1 MIKAV
6 IDKVVIHEMK
16 VETTKGGLIIPD
28 SVQQPQAFGKVVSIG
43 EKVEAP
49 VQIGD
54 VLIFHTSGGMAM
66 VIDGKVLRCLM
77 EAEIYGIV
85 KDEGILSQLSLI
97 EVKQK
102 DLDTLDDAMK
112 TAQAQSQAAGGT
124 KSNIIRV

>member
-1 MIKAV
+1 MIKALL
-6 IDKVVIHEMK
+6 DKVVIHEMK

-66 VIDGKVLRCLM
+66 VVDGKVLRCLM

-85 KDEGILSQLSLI
+85 QDEGILGQLSLI

-102 DLDTLDDAMK
+102 DLDTLDEAMK
-112 TAQAQSQAAGGT
+112 TAQTQAAGGG

>member
-16 VETTKGGLIIPD
+16 MEKSKGGLIIPD
-28 SVQQPQAFGKVVSIG
+28 SVQQPQAFGTVVSIG

-66 VIDGKVLRCLM
+66 VVGGKVLRCLM

-85 KDEGILSQLSLI
+85 KDEEILEQLTLL

-102 DLDTLDDAMK
+102 DLDTLDSEMK
-112 TAQAQSQAAGGT
+112 KAQVSASGGG
-124 KSNIIRV
+124 SNIIRV